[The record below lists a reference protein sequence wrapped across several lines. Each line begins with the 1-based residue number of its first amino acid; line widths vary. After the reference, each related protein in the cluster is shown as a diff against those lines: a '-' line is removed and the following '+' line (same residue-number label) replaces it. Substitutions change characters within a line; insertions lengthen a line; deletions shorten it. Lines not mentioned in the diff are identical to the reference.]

1 MGPPLPRG
9 YDFDVTSYPV
19 ALDKDGQCT
28 TALPLLTLIDVVAL
42 KCDDKTGKFVLHAHY
57 RAGGTDY
64 IVKITTDTWQGS
76 CEVLAVTSDS
86 FGQLDL
92 AVNPL
97 STTVFK
103 MHIEDADGQPL
114 KDALNVGIAVKNAN
128 AVEVGPG
135 VRSVFLSNQVYG
147 FPSQLTAARTAEG
160 DRVRLEHTG
169 ESTCAGYSGGAATC
183 TATYVA
189 DARSHLTVF
198 ASAEATTITLSL
210 GVQMPGVPLCSES
223 VAGCDSSVELYFESP
238 LGCPMF
244 DNVAFLTKKLFDT
257 TNATATA
264 LEVANT
270 SCTSDT
276 EPDVHRRLA
285 PAAASVA
292 FLFHTHGLEEA
303 EKIVALLPADESA
316 LASTLNV
323 PVTPGSVKISIRAPS
338 ESSDL
343 HRKPVELLAG
353 FGVPV
358 LIACC
363 LGGIFAG
370 HRRRRA
376 SIHPAPPAP
385 AKAPAAL
392 AGGEGEPPN
401 PPWRRPCGYQAAR
414 AKIAEQTPQQIQR
427 V

>member
-1 MGPPLPRG
+1 MDEFFSQWLWRNVYTQKIALINLWIVSALGIIVTFLVIMKMRRG
-9 YDFDVTSYPV
+9 AKLASSKLFRTRILLQWNSIQ
-19 ALDKDGQCT
+19 ALILVPD
-28 TALPLLTLIDVVAL
+28 P
-42 KCDDKTGKFVLHAHY
+42 FFN
-57 RAGGTDY
+57 
-64 IVKITTDTWQGS
+64 
-76 CEVLAVTSDS
+76 E
-86 FGQLDL
+86 
-92 AVNPL
+92 
-97 STTVFK
+97 
-103 MHIEDADGQPL
+103 
-114 KDALNVGIAVKNAN
+114 
-128 AVEVGPG
+128 PG
-135 VRSVFLSNQVYG
+135 YERIRG
-147 FPSQLTAARTAEG
+147 TAEG

-338 ESSDL
+338 EPSDL

-363 LGGIFAG
+363 LGVLVLISCGIFAG
-370 HRRRRA
+370 RRRRLHD
-376 SIHPAPPAP
+376 HPCLLQLRAYAGELHNSL
-385 AKAPAAL
+385 AAL
-392 AGGEGEPPN
+392 ALLLLLSSLFPLL
-401 PPWRRPCGYQAAR
+401 WSLVARVLLVAAIACVAVTRRP
-414 AKIAEQTPQQIQR
+414 QQR
-427 V
+427 SE

>member
-1 MGPPLPRG
+1 
-9 YDFDVTSYPV
+9 
-19 ALDKDGQCT
+19 
-28 TALPLLTLIDVVAL
+28 
-42 KCDDKTGKFVLHAHY
+42 
-57 RAGGTDY
+57 
-64 IVKITTDTWQGS
+64 
-76 CEVLAVTSDS
+76 
-86 FGQLDL
+86 
-92 AVNPL
+92 
-97 STTVFK
+97 
-103 MHIEDADGQPL
+103 
-114 KDALNVGIAVKNAN
+114 
-128 AVEVGPG
+128 
-135 VRSVFLSNQVYG
+135 
-147 FPSQLTAARTAEG
+147 
-160 DRVRLEHTG
+160 
-169 ESTCAGYSGGAATC
+169 
-183 TATYVA
+183 
-189 DARSHLTVF
+189 
-198 ASAEATTITLSL
+198 
-210 GVQMPGVPLCSES
+210 MPGVPLCSES

>member
-1 MGPPLPRG
+1 
-9 YDFDVTSYPV
+9 
-19 ALDKDGQCT
+19 
-28 TALPLLTLIDVVAL
+28 
-42 KCDDKTGKFVLHAHY
+42 
-57 RAGGTDY
+57 
-64 IVKITTDTWQGS
+64 
-76 CEVLAVTSDS
+76 
-86 FGQLDL
+86 
-92 AVNPL
+92 
-97 STTVFK
+97 
-103 MHIEDADGQPL
+103 
-114 KDALNVGIAVKNAN
+114 
-128 AVEVGPG
+128 
-135 VRSVFLSNQVYG
+135 
-147 FPSQLTAARTAEG
+147 
-160 DRVRLEHTG
+160 
-169 ESTCAGYSGGAATC
+169 
-183 TATYVA
+183 
-189 DARSHLTVF
+189 
-198 ASAEATTITLSL
+198 
-210 GVQMPGVPLCSES
+210 MPGVPLCSES

-244 DNVAFLTKKLFDT
+244 DNVSFFTKKLFDT

-363 LGGIFAG
+363 LGVLVLISCGIFA
-370 HRRRRA
+370 RCRLRRA
-376 SIHPAPPAP
+376 
-385 AKAPAAL
+385 
-392 AGGEGEPPN
+392 
-401 PPWRRPCGYQAAR
+401 
-414 AKIAEQTPQQIQR
+414 
-427 V
+427 